1 MNVFLGILQNFLK
14 LSKKLYFQG
23 AASGVNIWIITIIF
37 TAKIVQTA
45 TGISVIFIIRINVLQ
60 LHIFFQ
66 QEHSVVS
73 VCHCQWQQFFEFGLF
88 HVHWD
93 YHVWLFTE
101 AIDYSH
107 ATEKWKFQFP
117 LHVSNKIHMDHS
129 LVYSYSM
136 HPIINLNIDSFNVLS

>member
-60 LHIFFQ
+60 LHIFFATTKF
-66 QEHSVVS
+66 SR
-73 VCHCQWQQFFEFGLF
+73 FGLSLSMTTVF
-88 HVHWD
+88 WVWALLCTLGLRRLLIYWGNWLQS
-93 YHVWLFTE
+93 YHRGMKVPVSSSRFQQDTDGSHSCISLFNAPNNKLEYWL
-101 AIDYSH
+101 I
-107 ATEKWKFQFP
+107 
-117 LHVSNKIHMDHS
+117 
-129 LVYSYSM
+129 
-136 HPIINLNIDSFNVLS
+136 